1 MKKKRNKLIVLI
13 GSGIIFL
20 VLLSIF
26 ILNYSKDDSS
36 YSILEKKWISDNSRN
51 IIDINVYND
60 VPVYGKGGNGVIFD
74 FLDDFTT
81 KYGVNYNKISY
92 YVNDDD
98 TLKDNAFRVLKS
110 DVSLSKN
117 DILMYEDNYVLISNK
132 EREIDNISDIDNLEV
147 MVLSS
152 DLQVVSSYLG
162 DSKNISYT
170 PKDKIVDIENALKGD
185 NEAYAIIPYNLY
197 LDVILRDN
205 LNIIYTLSDV
215 SLKYVLTIND
225 KTFLNVMKKSYNN
238 YKKEKEIR
246 SYKDNFLNEFFLDK
260 QITEEEKTTYNS
272 APYNVGYINYMPFEG
287 VEDKDMVGTL
297 SNYIKEFEDIY
308 NVDFKLIMYKDIA
321 SMKKALSNGELDLVF
336 ANFDTTGLNVDII
349 STSSLF
355 KEEYVLLSKD
365 NYVIDSVRGLN
376 NKKVLTIKNSYLN
389 ALADSSFIQSTTYDN
404 TDDLIRNVKSDSIV
418 LVDKATY
425 EYYKNRKFSEFNVIY
440 TGINPSDYRFV
451 IRDVNKNMVFSKMFS
466 FYVNST
472 NYKKYRYEYNTN
484 KNLSDYQMF
493 IPFISVV
500 GGLFFIVLI
509 AYLIKKKRNKESI
522 LRNNDKLKY
531 IDAMTSLKNR
541 AYLNIKINEWD
552 ENVIYP
558 QAFVVIDL
566 NNVKTINDNH
576 GHEEGDMVIKKAA
589 SILIVNQE
597 ANTDIIRT
605 DGNEFLVYMVGYDE
619 NKVVDYMRKIYKELK
634 DLPYGYGCS
643 IGYSMIMDDVKT
655 VDDAINEAMIDMRSK
670 KEN

>member
-1 MKKKRNKLIVLI
+1 MKKKRNKLIVLV

-36 YSILEKKWISDNSRN
+36 FSILEKKWISDNSRN

-60 VPVYGKGGNGVIFD
+60 VPVYGKSGTGIIFD
-74 FLDDFTT
+74 FLEDFTT
-81 KYGVNYNKISY
+81 KYGVNYNKVSY
-92 YVNDDD
+92 YINDDT
-98 TLKDNAFRVLKS
+98 TLRDNAFRVLKS
-110 DVSLSKN
+110 DVSLSNN
-117 DILMYEDNYVLISNK
+117 DILMYEDNYVLVSNNEK
-132 EREIDNISDIDNLEV
+132 EINNITDIENIEV
-147 MVLSS
+147 HVLSS

-162 DSKNISYT
+162 DTKNISYT
-170 PKDKIVDIENALKGD
+170 PKDKIGDIENILKGED
-185 NEAYAIIPYNLY
+185 DAYAVLPYNLY
-197 LDVILRDN
+197 LDVILRND
-205 LNIIYTLSDV
+205 LNIVYTLSDV
-215 SLKYVLTIND
+215 SLKYVITIND
-225 KTFLNVMKKSYNN
+225 KTFLNVMKKSYND
-238 YKKEKEIR
+238 YKKDREVR
-246 SYKDNFLNEFFLDK
+246 SYKDNFLNEFFIDK
-260 QITEEEKTTYNS
+260 NITEEEKTTYNS

-287 VEDKDMVGTL
+287 AEDKDMVGTL
-297 SNYIKEFEDIY
+297 SNYIKEFEDVY
-308 NVDFKLIMYKDIA
+308 NVDLKLIMYKDIA

-349 STSSLF
+349 NTSSLF
-355 KEEYVLLSKD
+355 NEEYVVLSKE
-365 NYVIDSVRGLN
+365 NYVIDSVRGLKD
-376 NKKVLTIKNSYLN
+376 KKVLTIKNSYLN
-389 ALADSSFIQSTTYDN
+389 ALADSSFIQSTTYNN
-404 TDDLIRNVKSDSIV
+404 TDDLIRNIKSDSII
-418 LVDKATY
+418 LIDKATY
-425 EYYKNRKFSEFNVIY
+425 EYYKIRKFSDFNVVY
-440 TGINPSDYRFV
+440 TGVSPSDYRFV
-451 IRDVNKNMVFSKMFS
+451 IRDVNKNTIFSKMFT

-472 NYKKYRYEYNTN
+472 NYNKYRYEYNIN
-484 KNLSDYQMF
+484 KNIYDYRMF
-493 IPFISVV
+493 IPFITVV
-500 GGLFFIVLI
+500 GGLFFILLI
-509 AYLIKKKRNKESI
+509 AYIIKKKKNKESI

-541 AYLNIKINEWD
+541 AYLNLKINEWD

-566 NNVKTINDNH
+566 NNIKTINDNH

-589 SILIVNQE
+589 STLIVNQE

-634 DLPYGYGCS
+634 ELPYGYGCS
-643 IGYSMIMDDVKT
+643 IGYSMIMDDIKT

>member
-1 MKKKRNKLIVLI
+1 MKKKRNKLIVLV
-13 GSGIIFL
+13 GSGVIFL

-36 YSILEKKWISDNSRN
+36 FSILEKKWINDNSRN

-60 VPVYGKGGNGVIFD
+60 VPVYGKGGTGVIFD
-74 FLDDFTT
+74 FLDDFTS

-92 YVNDDD
+92 YVNDDT

-110 DVSLSKN
+110 DVSLANN
-117 DILMYEDNYVLISNK
+117 DILMYEDNYVLVSNNGK
-132 EREIDNISDIDNLEV
+132 EINNITNIENIEV
-147 MVLSS
+147 QVLSS

-170 PKDKIVDIENALKGD
+170 PKDKIGDIENVLKGED
-185 NEAYAIIPYNLY
+185 EAYAVIPYNLY
-197 LDVILRDN
+197 LDVILRND
-205 LNIIYTLSDV
+205 LNIVYTLSDV
-215 SLKYVLTIND
+215 SLKYVITIND

-238 YKKEKEIR
+238 YKKEREVR
-246 SYKDNFLNEFFLDK
+246 SYKDSFLNEFFLDK
-260 QITEEEKTTYNS
+260 GITEEEKTTYNS

-287 VEDKDMVGTL
+287 NEDKDMVGTL

-308 NVDFKLIMYKDIA
+308 NVDLKLIMYKDIA

-336 ANFDTTGLNVDII
+336 ANFDTTGLNIDII
-349 STSSLF
+349 NTSSLF
-355 KEEYVLLSKD
+355 EEEYVVLSKD
-365 NYVIDSVRGLN
+365 NYVIDSVRGLKD
-376 NKKVLTIKNSYLN
+376 KKVLTIKNSYLN
-389 ALADSSFIQSTTYDN
+389 ALADSSFIQSTTYNN

-418 LVDKATY
+418 LIDKATY

-440 TGINPSDYRFV
+440 TGVNPSDYRFV
-451 IRDVNKNMVFSKMFS
+451 IRDVNKNTIFSKMFT

-472 NYKKYRYEYNTN
+472 NYNKYRYEYNTN
-484 KNLSDYQMF
+484 KNISDYQMF

-500 GGLFFIVLI
+500 GGLAVIILT
-509 AYLIKKKRNKESI
+509 AYIIKKKRKKESI

-531 IDAMTSLKNR
+531 IDTMTSLKNR
-541 AYLNIKINEWD
+541 TYLNIKINEWD

-566 NNVKTINDNH
+566 NNIKAINDNH

-643 IGYSMIMDDVKT
+643 IGYSMIVDDVKT

-670 KEN
+670 KEQ